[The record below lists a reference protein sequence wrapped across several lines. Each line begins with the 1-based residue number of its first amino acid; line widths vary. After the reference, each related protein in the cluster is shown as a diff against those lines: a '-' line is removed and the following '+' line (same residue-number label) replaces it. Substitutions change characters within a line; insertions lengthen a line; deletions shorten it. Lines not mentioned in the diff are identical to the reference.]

1 MPGVSA
7 ARPIELTAE
16 GTHKMS
22 IRHSTTRLPFPLT
35 CLSIALIAIP
45 GGSLLAQDADTD
57 SEADAEGIVEEVVVT
72 GFRRSL
78 MEAMNVTRDSSSSV
92 SAIVAEDISDF
103 PDLNVAEALQ
113 RLPGVAIRREAGE
126 GRNIT
131 VRGLGPDFNLT
142 RVNGMEGLGTS
153 GGTDSSGGANRSRQ
167 FDFNI
172 FASELFNNI
181 VVRKTAE
188 SWVDE
193 GAIGA
198 VIDLRTARPFDYSGL
213 TSVVS
218 AQMQYNDLSEEWNPR
233 VSGMISNTWGSFG
246 AMLAVAYSERDILEE
261 GASTV
266 RWQTNDFVSC
276 SACSSDDEFAR
287 VNDAYHPRIPRY
299 GRLVHNQERTGINFA
314 LQWQPSEN
322 TDIVFEGLIGQLD
335 ATRDEQFLEALIR
348 NNEDEMDVVAYNID
362 DQNNLISGTFNNAF
376 IRIENRHDDMTTDF
390 TQYTLQGEH
399 WFNDD
404 WKLSGLVGTSE
415 SDYDNPIQTTII
427 FDNIV
432 DGYSYDYSGNFN
444 VPAFNYGFD
453 VTNPTNY
460 LYTEFRDR
468 PNDVLNEF
476 DSAKADLMWKVGQDW
491 WLQTGIAWK
500 SYGFSVNEAR
510 RDDQVRDILGDSV
523 PVTDAYAILLKGFG
537 SGLGMPSGN
546 DKSWVIPD
554 IGPTAAL
561 VDLYNLPAAPRTR
574 DVRSVEEDDTAI
586 YLQANWDFDMGEMVF
601 RGNAGLRYYETEL
614 ESTGVLSGEPV
625 TATNSYSDTLPSL
638 NLVLEP
644 TDDIVLRAA
653 YAQVISRPTL
663 GSLTPG
669 GSIATF
675 GDPTLS
681 FGNPRLDP
689 FQADAF
695 DLAFEWYFADAAVLS
710 VAGFW
715 KDIDSFTAR
724 ITEDN
729 VPFDETGLPCDLL
742 DGSPIEGEC
751 DTLFTVTRNVN
762 GNGGDLDGW
771 EISFQ
776 TPFSFNEDSWL
787 HDFGVVA
794 NYTKV
799 DSKVDYAA
807 PGSDTPN
814 YGQLVGLSEDSW
826 NLTLYF
832 ENETFSARIS
842 GNYRSDYLIRFPDRG
857 VEESTYL
864 DFSSAWNMNESWQL
878 TFEVINITDEFF
890 DQRHIAGTP
899 EVGRPYVYHHTGT
912 NYFIGARWKY

>member
-1 MPGVSA
+1 MRKRSLIDFY
-7 ARPIELTAE
+7 R
-16 GTHKMS
+16 
-22 IRHSTTRLPFPLT
+22 FPLIG
-35 CLSIALIAIP
+35 LSSALLAWP
-45 GGSLLAQDADTD
+45 GAVLLAQDQSGDQ
-57 SEADAEGIVEEVVVT
+57 DAEASEIVEEVVVT

-78 MEAMNVTRDSSSSV
+78 VEAMNVSRDSSSSV

-181 VVRKTAE
+181 IVRKTAE
-188 SWVDE
+188 AWVDE

-198 VIDLRTARPFDYSGL
+198 VIDLRTARPFDFDGFNA
-213 TSVVS
+213 VVS
-218 AQMQYNDLSEEWNPR
+218 GQMAYNDLSEEWNPR
-233 VSGMISNTWGSFG
+233 ASALVSNTWGNFG
-246 AMLAVAYSERDILEE
+246 ALLAVAYTERDILEE

-299 GRLVHNQERTGINFA
+299 GRLVHNQERTGVNFA

-322 TDIVFEGLIGQLD
+322 TDIVFEGLVGTLD

-348 NNEDEMDVVAYNID
+348 NNEDEMDVISYTID
-362 DQNNLISGTFNNAF
+362 DNNNLVSGTFNNAF
-376 IRIENRHDDMTTDF
+376 IRVENRHDDLETDF

-404 WKLSGLVGTSE
+404 WKLSALVGTSE
-415 SDYDNPIQTTII
+415 SDFDNPVQTTII

-432 DGYSYDYSGNFN
+432 DGYSYDYSGKAN
-444 VPAFNYGFD
+444 VPLFNYGFD
-453 VTNPTNY
+453 VNEPTNY

-468 PNDVLNEF
+468 PNDVYNGF
-476 DSAKADLMWKVGQDW
+476 DSAKVDLMWKVGRDW
-491 WLQTGIAWK
+491 WLQTGLAWK
-500 SYGFSVNEAR
+500 SYEFSVNEAR
-510 RDDQVRDILGDSV
+510 RDDQVRDVLGDSV
-523 PVTDAYAILLKGFG
+523 PVTDSLAILLNGFG

-546 DKSWVIPD
+546 DSSWVIPD
-554 IGPTAAL
+554 IGPAAAL

-574 DVRSVEEDDTAI
+574 DVRAVEEDDTAA
-586 YLQANWDFDMGEMVF
+586 YLQANWDFDIGSMVL
-601 RGNAGLRYYETEL
+601 RGNAGLRYYETDL
-614 ESTGVLSGEPV
+614 DSTGVLSGEPV
-625 TATNSYSDTLPSL
+625 TATNSYSDTLPSI

-644 TDDIVLRAA
+644 TEDIVLRAA
-653 YAQVISRPTL
+653 YAEVISRPTL

-695 DLAFEWYFADAAVLS
+695 DLAFEWYFADAAVFS

-715 KDIDSFTAR
+715 KDISSFTAR

-751 DTLFTVTRNVN
+751 STLFTVTRNVN

-771 EISFQ
+771 EVAFQ
-776 TPFSFNEDSWL
+776 TPFSFNPDSL
-787 HDFGVVA
+787 MHDFGVVA

-807 PGSDTPN
+807 PGSGTPN
-814 YGQLVGLSEDSW
+814 YGPLVGLSEDSW
-826 NLTLYF
+826 NFTLYF
-832 ENETFSARIS
+832 ENETFNARIS
-842 GNYRSDYLIRFPDRG
+842 ANHRSGYLIRFPDRG
-857 VEESTYL
+857 VEESTYW
-864 DFSSAWNMNESWQL
+864 DFSSAWNVNDSWQL

-890 DQRHIAGTP
+890 DQRHIADD
-899 EVGRPYVYHHTGT
+899 VARPYVYHHTGT